1 MFNTIQDMFDSSES
15 SSSDDEIVEMC
26 VETDEEIQMLSAL
39 IKDKRNS
46 IKDYMET
53 VFPIYSESEFKMHF
67 RISRSL
73 FDALCSKFEES
84 AIFLNLRKD
93 KRLSAREHLAVFLWF
108 AGHEGTSFR
117 DLSDRFN
124 ISTSTVSIIID
135 RVCNFLSNMSP
146 DIIKWPNEEQK
157 VTSSTAF
164 KNKCGFSKVIGCID
178 GTHITIDP
186 PLNLKNQYIDRK
198 GNVSICMQGIC
209 NEKKKFISIF
219 VGYPGSSH
227 DSWIYQNSPIFNRI
241 NSYCGDYY
249 LLGDSAYPCS
259 KHLFCKSFNRTYI
272 WHFETT
278 FSTALLLQV
287 KRACCVLH
295 NIASENDLDFIYE
308 NSETNS
314 HEVVILPQEEHITGN
329 AFRQLI
335 CSEIQ

>member
-124 ISTSTVSIIID
+124 ISTSTV
-135 RVCNFLSNMSP
+135 R
-146 DIIKWPNEEQK
+146 
-157 VTSSTAF
+157 
-164 KNKCGFSKVIGCID
+164 
-178 GTHITIDP
+178 
-186 PLNLKNQYIDRK
+186 
-198 GNVSICMQGIC
+198 
-209 NEKKKFISIF
+209 
-219 VGYPGSSH
+219 YPGSSH

-259 KHLFCKSFNRTYI
+259 KHLVTPYRDNGHLTNIQKTFNIKLSSARVSIEHTFGILKQRFRQLYYCKLKGVKKLC
-272 WHFETT
+272 HFI
-278 FSTALLLQV
+278 
-287 KRACCVLH
+287 RACCVLH

-335 CSEIQ
+335 CSEIQKNSNKFCIVKNFNIHVYVFFL

>member
-1 MFNTIQDMFDSSES
+1 MFDSSES
-15 SSSDDEIVEMC
+15 SSSDEEIVRMC
-26 VETDEEIQMLSAL
+26 VETDEEIQMWSDL
-39 IKDKRNS
+39 I
-46 IKDYMET
+46 
-53 VFPIYSESEFKMHF
+53 
-67 RISRSL
+67 
-73 FDALCSKFEES
+73 
-84 AIFLNLRKD
+84 KD

-124 ISTSTVSIIID
+124 ISTSTVSVIID

-146 DIIKWPNEEQK
+146 NVIKWPNEEQK

-164 KNKCGFSKVIGCID
+164 KNECGFSKVIECID
-178 GTHITIDP
+178 GTHITIDK

-198 GNVSICMQGIC
+198 GNVSICMQEIC

-227 DSWIYQNSPIFNRI
+227 DSWIYQNSTIFNKI
-241 NSYCGDYY
+241 NSYCGENY

-259 KHLFCKSFNRTYI
+259 KHLITPYRDNGHLTINIKLSSARVSIEHTFGILKQRFRQLYYCKLKGVKKVC
-272 WHFETT
+272 HFI
-278 FSTALLLQV
+278 
-287 KRACCVLH
+287 RACCVLH
-295 NIASENDLDFIYE
+295 NISSENDLDFIYV

-329 AFRQLI
+329 AFRELI